1 MAAPTGTRYD
11 QKYRIEYS
19 KTGHKLIVPDGT
31 TDRYAIVQSHSEE
44 CNIENI
50 IAKSKLDPSVLNRRV
65 GQYGDFTKMPK
76 SLAEAQNMI
85 VGIRQEFYELPIEVR
100 EKFNNSPEQ
109 YVAQYG
115 TKSWI
120 EATGYG
126 DYIKKQEA
134 KETVKEETTNAEQ

>member
-1 MAAPTGTRYD
+1 
-11 QKYRIEYS
+11 
-19 KTGHKLIVPDGT
+19 
-31 TDRYAIVQSHSEE
+31 
-44 CNIENI
+44 
-50 IAKSKLDPSVLNRRV
+50 
-65 GQYGDFTKMPK
+65 MPK